1 MVREWKAERLHC
13 LAVAIQLG
21 IDDFL
26 VPLTFAVMQV
36 YVRFRQGSGV
46 RRMKQEAAG
55 EVARRAVGNKPNFGA
70 GDV

>member
-1 MVREWKAERLHC
+1 MQPHIA
-13 LAVAIQLG
+13 LAMHFGCQT
-21 IDDFL
+21 FL
-26 VPLTFAVMQV
+26 AMQV

-55 EVARRAVGNKPNFGA
+55 EIARRAVDKPNFGA

>member
-1 MVREWKAERLHC
+1 MAL
-13 LAVAIQLG
+13 
-21 IDDFL
+21 
-26 VPLTFAVMQV
+26 QV

-55 EVARRAVGNKPNFGA
+55 EVARRAVGGNSKPNFGA